1 MLTPQDAIYYI
12 EQRFNCKRGYPAK
25 STDREGLQKY
35 VTLVARGK
43 DGTRGSMLINAMSDI
58 ADHMKWMVTGRPV
71 LHWRYT
77 TKVDDYARYEQNM
90 LVTRIYIEG
99 CDDYGRL
106 RDDTW
111 VPVYPYLAYSKPA
124 QALIELKPEAK
135 AIVYPVHTGPESA

>member
-25 STDREGLQKY
+25 SIDQEGLHKY

-43 DGTRGSMLINAMSDI
+43 DGTRGAMLINALSDI

-77 TKVDDYARYEQNM
+77 TKVDDYPFRGM
-90 LVTRIYIEG
+90 TVTRVYIEQ

-106 RDDTW
+106 RDDDW
-111 VPVYPYLAYSKPA
+111 LPPFPYLKYTRPG
-124 QALIELKPEAK
+124 QLLIELSPEAK
-135 AIVYPVHTGPESA
+135 AVVFPVLTPGPEVA